1 MVLLW
6 VFAIGAAAS
15 YAAANVLIRR
25 GLQGSNPHAS
35 VLVSLAT
42 NVVIMWALV
51 IFFVPLSFFLNWKA
65 LAIFAVAGILAPG
78 IARMLRYT
86 SLERLGVAKST
97 PITSVSPLVSISIAV
112 VFLGEKLTLPIIL
125 GTLLII
131 LGVIAVSQRGNIG
144 RKDLLFALGAAFFAG
159 VSTPIRKY
167 GLSVLDS
174 PVLSGVV
181 TASVALLI
189 ALTIIAV
196 TGGIRQISLKD
207 KGTKFYIY
215 SGVFTSMAFIFNF
228 TALSKGAVSVVA
240 PLIQTMPIFA
250 LFLSHFFIGHL
261 EKITK
266 NVWIGTLLVVAGA
279 VLVGAG

>member
-1 MVLLW
+1 MVLPW

-35 VLVSLAT
+35 VIISLAT
-42 NVVIMWALV
+42 NVVIMWAAMLL
-51 IFFVPLSFFLNWKA
+51 FVPLEFFLNWKA
-65 LAIFAVAGILAPG
+65 VAIFAAAGILAPG

-97 PITSVSPLVSISIAV
+97 PITSTSPLVSISIAV

-131 LGVIAVSQRGNIG
+131 LGVLVVSQKGKIG

-167 GLSVLDS
+167 GLTVLDS
-174 PVLSGVV
+174 PVLSAVV

-189 ALTIIAV
+189 AFTIIAV
-196 TGGIRQISLKD
+196 TGGIRQVSLKD
-207 KGTKFYIY
+207 KGAKFYIY
-215 SGVFTSMAFIFNF
+215 SGVFTSIAFILNF
-228 TALSKGAVSVVA
+228 TALSKGSVSVVA

-250 LFLSHFFIGHL
+250 LFLSHFFISHL
-261 EKITK
+261 EKLTK
-266 NVWIGTLLVVAGA
+266 SVWLGTLLVVAGT